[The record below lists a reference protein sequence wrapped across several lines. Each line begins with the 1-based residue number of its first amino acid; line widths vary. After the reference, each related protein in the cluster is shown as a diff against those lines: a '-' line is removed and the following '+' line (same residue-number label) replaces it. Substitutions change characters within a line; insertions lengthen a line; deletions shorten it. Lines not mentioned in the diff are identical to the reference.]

1 MTGRFSKAATKGPL
15 FWTRRIMAP
24 KVVETVEFDADIH
37 PSRLGRLVKVRH
49 RDEEGTLSAWSHGVC
64 TWAETQWIE
73 EEVPGGIRKVEIPTG
88 GYQLQW
94 GLFETVEM
102 ALQQK
107 RSRQRVRP
115 SCRTPVPIP
124 PAEFP

>member
-1 MTGRFSKAATKGPL
+1 MEP
-15 FWTRRIMAP
+15 RRL
-24 KVVETVEFDADIH
+24 H
-37 PSRLGRLVKVRH
+37 L
-49 RDEEGTLSAWSHGVC
+49 
-64 TWAETQWIE
+64 AETQWIE

-124 PAEFP
+124 PAEIP

>member
-1 MTGRFSKAATKGPL
+1 MA
-15 FWTRRIMAP
+15 AP

-37 PSRLGRLVKVRH
+37 ASRLGRLVKVRH
-49 RDEEGTLSAWSHGVC
+49 RDEGGELSEWSHGVC

-73 EEVPGGIRKVEIPTG
+73 ETVPGGVRKVEIPTG

-94 GLFETVEM
+94 GLFESVES

-107 RSRQRVRP
+107 RKRQKV
-115 SCRTPVPIP
+115 S
-124 PAEFP
+124 PASLP

>member
-1 MTGRFSKAATKGPL
+1 MA
-15 FWTRRIMAP
+15 AP

-37 PSRLGRLVKVRH
+37 ASRLGRLVKVRH
-49 RDEEGTLSAWSHGVC
+49 RDEGGELSGWSHGVC

-73 EEVPGGIRKVEIPTG
+73 ETVPGGVRKVEIPTG

-94 GLFETVEM
+94 GLFESVES

-107 RSRQRVRP
+107 RKRQKV
-115 SCRTPVPIP
+115 S
-124 PAEFP
+124 PASLP